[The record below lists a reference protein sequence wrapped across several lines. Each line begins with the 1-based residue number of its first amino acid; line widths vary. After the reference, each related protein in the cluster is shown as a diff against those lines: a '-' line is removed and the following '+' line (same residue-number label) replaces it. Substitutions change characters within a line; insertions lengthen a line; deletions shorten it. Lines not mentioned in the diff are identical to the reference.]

1 MMSLKN
7 NFPIKNDE
15 LKTIQRIVINLDE
28 NKEKRISR
36 AQRMKSYNQFLDQN
50 SSNSINYG
58 ILFINKW
65 NFLMF

>member
-36 AQRMKSYNQFLDQN
+36 AQRMKSYNQFLDKD

-58 ILFINKW
+58 ILCINKW
-65 NFLMF
+65 DLLMF